1 MKKEKDEGEEQDNPT
16 LWDIAK
22 EHNISY
28 ADAVPIQEDMRLKR
42 DALKA
47 ACSLGEMRKDRT
59 PLANMKKRAE
69 EAEGELSI
77 MKGIET
83 NRVKEAQAKC
93 DQLQNQ
99 LDRSFKE
106 NNDLYNRIADS
117 LEVSESH
124 QKLNGKLQER
134 LTELEEENKKMHDA
148 INNKLN
154 DARKAGL

>member
-47 ACSLGEMRKDRT
+47 ACTLGEMRKDRT

-83 NRVKEAQAKC
+83 NRVKEAQARC
-93 DQLQNQ
+93 DQLQTQ

-117 LEVSESH
+117 LEVNESH

-134 LTELEEENKKMHDA
+134 LTELDEENKKMHDA